1 MNRRQQSIPA
11 DFRLIL
17 LAKFA
22 SEAEVPRRE
31 EEIGREVMAG
41 EMTVTECAVTTAK
54 VVETASAMRIETV
67 VEMGFESYD
76 RPSGT

>member
-1 MNRRQQSIPA
+1 MNWRQQSVPA
-11 DFRLIL
+11 GFRLIL

-31 EEIGREVMAG
+31 EVIGREVMAG

-54 VVETASAMRIETV
+54 VVETASAMRIENV
-67 VEMGFESYD
+67 VMGFESYD

>member
-1 MNRRQQSIPA
+1 MNWRQQSVLA
-11 DFRLIL
+11 DIRPIL

-31 EEIGREVMAG
+31 EEIGRGVTAG
-41 EMTVTECAVTTAK
+41 EMMVTECAVTTVK
-54 VVETASAMRIETV
+54 VVETASVMRIENV